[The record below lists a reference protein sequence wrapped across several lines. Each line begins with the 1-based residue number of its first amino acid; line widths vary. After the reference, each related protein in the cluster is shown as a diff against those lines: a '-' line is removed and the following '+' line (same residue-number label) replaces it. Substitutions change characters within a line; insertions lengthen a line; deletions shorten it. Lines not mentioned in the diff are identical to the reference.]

1 MNNAV
6 ANTILQQ
13 LGGNRFIAM
22 TGAKNFVGTENAL
35 HFQLPNRKIN
45 SVVVRLDATDTYTVM
60 FNKRTNMGVN
70 IKQVSSDTMVY
81 ADKLRAVFEKH
92 TGLYTSL

>member
-1 MNNAV
+1 MNTI

-13 LGGNRFIAM
+13 LGNGRFIAM
-22 TGAKNFVGTENAL
+22 TGARNFVGSENAL

-45 SVVVRLDATDTYTVM
+45 SVVIRLDASDTYTVM

-70 IKQVSSDTMVY
+70 VKSVSSATGVY
-81 ADKLRAVFEKH
+81 ADKLRAVFEEH
-92 TGLYTSL
+92 TGLFTSL